1 MYKMYNKPTKLLAA
15 SFRNTNQILQA
26 LSAGA
31 EAVTVSPELYA
42 TMLEN
47 PFVNATM
54 QKFSTAWEGLYGG
67 KKIYEL

>member
-1 MYKMYNKPTKLLAA
+1 MYNKPTKLLAA
-15 SFRNTNQILQA
+15 SFRNTSQILQA

-31 EAVTVSPELYA
+31 EAVTVAPELYA

-54 QKFSTAWEGLYGG
+54 QKFTAAWDNLYGK